1 MTTEISLMQITKIKR
16 EAAFSMPE
24 THFHDDHEV
33 LYLVS
38 GECNIFLNHT
48 IYKLQAGDMV
58 LIPSGYIHKTN
69 YTGKGESTRFAF
81 RFTTDDVRWLIDTV
95 GDQVL
100 NELLEKMVIHVPD
113 RRREYVETL
122 MNNMYYEVKRSDEYS
137 AIFNK
142 LHFQELMMFVI
153 RCMKYEENYK
163 GKQLVVENDLI
174 QDVAQYIYKN
184 FDKNIYL
191 EKVAKQFNI
200 SRSYLSK
207 KFKATTGV
215 GFKEYITNVRIQEA
229 CRRLLETDHT
239 ITQIAIECGF
249 NDSNYFGDAF
259 RHYKGISPNKY
270 RKNRGTL

>member
-1 MTTEISLMQITKIKR
+1 MTTEISIMNITKVKR
-16 EAAFSMPE
+16 EAAFSMQD
-24 THFHDDHEV
+24 THFHEEHEA

-48 IYKLQAGDMV
+48 IYKLTAGDMV

-69 YTGKGESTRFAF
+69 YSGKGESTRFAF
-81 RFTTDDVRWLIDTV
+81 RFTTDDVKRIIDSV
-95 GDQVL
+95 GEEVVNQ
-100 NELLEKMVIHVPD
+100 LLDKMVFHVPD
-113 RRREYVETL
+113 QRREYVETL

-137 AIFNK
+137 AIFNQ
-142 LHFQELMMFVI
+142 LHFQELIMFII
-153 RCMKYEENYK
+153 RCMKYEEDYTSK
-163 GKQLVVENDLI
+163 ELIVENDLI
-174 QDVAQYIYKN
+174 QDVAQYIYN
-184 FDKNIYL
+184 NYDKNIYL
-191 EKVAKQFNI
+191 EEVAKKFSI

-229 CRRLLETDHT
+229 CKRLLETEHS
-239 ITQIAIECGF
+239 ITQIALECGF

-270 RKNRGTL
+270 RKNRGQM